1 MGGGRARAGRA
12 AWSGASEPRPP
23 LRERAAATGA
33 GREGLPSVRLQRA
46 VPIIRSRVAW
56 RRVAACQRQRHPRS
70 PDDGLDSFMPR
81 ILATRALSNRST
93 ARPPDGS
100 PSPRTL
106 LLAGL
111 ALLLLLPNAAT
122 AQAESPAAAASSP
135 QADDA
140 ASQAAPA
147 ETPRAEWSGALGVNL
162 SYRPEYDGGSRHAV
176 VARPAIYLRYGR
188 FSLSSGA
195 SFAARRTDDVVRGL
209 GVDLVRGTRT
219 RISLALRHDSG
230 RQEDESGALRGLGDV
245 KATVRA
251 RVSARRQLDERW
263 RVAASWTVD
272 AFGRGGGSFADLQLI
287 RDWALTPQTVASAAA
302 AVTVGGRRYM
312 RSYYGV
318 NEAQAAASGYPVYE
332 PGLGLRDVSLSGS
345 VRTDLGEDWTLLVGG
360 GLSRLLGPARAS
372 PLTTRVESWGLNA
385 GLARRF

>member
-1 MGGGRARAGRA
+1 MTRRSLKSSVHLPRVKRLNANA
-12 AWSGASEPRPP
+12 ATGNSRRYSLLWLALATSLASFGSVAASNQSSAAVSSPAAASTLP
-23 LRERAAATGA
+23 LTDVQRWPALTPALPADAAAATGA
-33 GREGLPSVRLQRA
+33 ATE
-46 VPIIRSRVAW
+46 
-56 RRVAACQRQRHPRS
+56 AATA
-70 PDDGLDSFMPR
+70 DET
-81 ILATRALSNRST
+81 ATRA
-93 ARPPDGS
+93 
-100 PSPRTL
+100 
-106 LLAGL
+106 
-111 ALLLLLPNAAT
+111 AA
-122 AQAESPAAAASSP
+122 EPAV
-135 QADDA
+135 
-140 ASQAAPA
+140 APA
-147 ETPRAEWSGALGVNL
+147 TPPRATWSGALGINL
-162 SYRPEYDGGSRHAV
+162 SYRPEYDGASRHAV

-245 KATVRA
+245 EPTIRG
-251 RVSARRQLDERW
+251 RVSVRRQLDARW
-263 RVAASWTVD
+263 RVAASWNVD

-318 NEAQAAASGYPVYE
+318 NAAQSAASGYPVYE
-332 PGLGLRDVSLSGS
+332 PGLGLRDTTLGAS
-345 VRTDLGEDWTLLVGG
+345 VRTDLDDDWTLLVGG
-360 GLSRLLGPARAS
+360 GFTWLLGPAKAS
-372 PLTTRVESWGLNA
+372 PLSTRSESWGLNA

>member
-1 MGGGRARAGRA
+1 M
-12 AWSGASEPRPP
+12 
-23 LRERAAATGA
+23 
-33 GREGLPSVRLQRA
+33 
-46 VPIIRSRVAW
+46 PIIRSHVAW

-70 PDDGLDSFMPR
+70 PDDGLDKFMPR
-81 ILATRALSNRST
+81 ILATSDHR
-93 ARPPDGS
+93 
-100 PSPRTL
+100 
-106 LLAGL
+106 
-111 ALLLLLPNAAT
+111 
-122 AQAESPAAAASSP
+122 PAAAAGP
-135 QADDA
+135 QTAWACAVLLIAVSASALADPPPLPAEAGASGAGGPAPPATADA
-140 ASQAAPA
+140 STPPAEPAAAPSTEAAA
-147 ETPRAEWSGALGVNL
+147 EPAEPRSTWSGALGMNL
-162 SYRPEYDGGSRHAV
+162 SYRPEYDGGSRHSV

-251 RVSARRQLDERW
+251 RVSARRQLDDRW
-263 RVAASWTVD
+263 RVAASWNVD
-272 AFGRGGGSFADLQLI
+272 AFGRGGGSFADLQLN

-332 PGLGLRDVSLSGS
+332 PGMGLRDVSLSGS

-360 GLSRLLGPARAS
+360 GVSQLLGPARAS
-372 PLTTRVESWGLNA
+372 PLTTREVSWGLNA